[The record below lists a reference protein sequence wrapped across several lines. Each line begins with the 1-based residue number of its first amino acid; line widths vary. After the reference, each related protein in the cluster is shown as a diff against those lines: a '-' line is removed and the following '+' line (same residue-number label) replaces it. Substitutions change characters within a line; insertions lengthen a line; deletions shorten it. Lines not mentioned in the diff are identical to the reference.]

1 MRYVANIVSI
11 ADGTD
16 MEAGRGRIPY
26 QQGKVDIH
34 CASAMAITKVSLEK
48 GKNGLIITVSM
59 TDNAGIFQIQQ
70 VLGRKLKTTGLVNF
84 VEIYYEKE
92 GQKVRID
99 I

>member
-1 MRYVANIVSI
+1 
-11 ADGTD
+11 
-16 MEAGRGRIPY
+16 
-26 QQGKVDIH
+26 
-34 CASAMAITKVSLEK
+34 
-48 GKNGLIITVSM
+48 M